1 VLKRFWNYQ
10 QLISGSTGL
19 ANNKKTS
26 RLPFARL
33 LIFIL
38 FMFTISLILE
48 EGGLILYPTIFTLYA
63 VYSIVN
69 SQNKLFETVPVSKL
83 YSLINIYLY
92 VFISV
97 SLGTISLFMAV
108 VLFTKLNFTSDIT
121 LLVYNINPIL
131 VISCINTI
139 IVCFLL
145 PIFFIKLN
153 SLRKTLTISVAIL
166 VPIMLL
172 FFKNSLHVSAGLGK
186 FNFWKSITMIPNYN
200 QFLIIFIYA
209 SILIIPISMFIAYKL
224 YKGKR

>member
-1 VLKRFWNYQ
+1 
-10 QLISGSTGL
+10 
-19 ANNKKTS
+19 
-26 RLPFARL
+26 
-33 LIFIL
+33 
-38 FMFTISLILE
+38 MFTISLILE

-69 SQNKLFETVPVSKL
+69 SQNKLFETVAVSKL

-97 SLGTISLFMAV
+97 SLGTISLLMAV

-121 LLVYNINPIL
+121 LLVYNFNPIL

-166 VPIMLL
+166 VPIILL
-172 FFKNSLHVSAGLGK
+172 FFKNSLLVSAGLGK
-186 FNFWKSITMIPNYN
+186 FNFWKSIIMIPNYN

-224 YKGKR
+224 YKGKRCLKC